1 MKNVENNEQHIIKKR
16 SIILKFL
23 IPYTIF
29 IIFVSVLI
37 YTYYYNSYKENF
49 LYTTSDVVNNIATD
63 MFEWISEYKLRI
75 DIMCNF
81 FNVDMS
87 LNNMNRACSNMK
99 NHAKEFVDVY
109 FGNDVPYNQGG
120 IFVTAL
126 PDSFPEDYDQT
137 TRDWYIGAVNT
148 NAVFVTEPYIDVFTS
163 SLVVSLSKAIRNPDG
178 SLKGVAGLDVLASK
192 VDELMNQIN
201 NESDYEFYMVLSD
214 GRYMSHTNKEYLLN
228 DRYSIFN
235 IPEFMNLKNS
245 LDSNGEAISIIG
257 KKWYVLKQIEG
268 FPWYVAANGN
278 INKLKDEVNRLII
291 YIIFFILLF
300 IILETVLVTFITMPI
315 TNTLNSAIN
324 HIENMALGN
333 FDIKEN
339 IAQSRN
345 NIAYALSSSIDNMQK
360 NISSVIY
367 NLKLNID
374 SINAEMEKISLGN
387 NDLSDKT
394 IAQSSSI
401 NELASSIEFLS
412 SAIADTYN
420 NTNNA
425 KEVSKKALECSI
437 RGVEMVAKTSSNME
451 EISEASKQIS
461 EIIKMIQSIAF
472 QTNILAL
479 NAAVEAARAGEQ
491 GKGFAVVASEVR
503 NLAQTSSKAADDIT
517 AIVESTIQKINSGYE
532 TVTESSSLLNEIN
545 NLVTDVSDALVNIS
559 NAAEE
564 EKDNIEQINVSVSS
578 ISNITQRNSSLAND
592 SALSSKEI
600 LNKTENIADNISYF
614 KFKN

>member
-1 MKNVENNEQHIIKKR
+1 MKNLEDNAKHMIKKR

-49 LYTTSDVVNNIATD
+49 LYTTSDVVNNIAVD
-63 MFEWISEYKLRI
+63 MSKWISEYKLRI

-120 IFVTAL
+120 IFATAL

-201 NESDYEFYMVLSD
+201 NESGYEFYMVLSD
-214 GRYMSHTNKEYLLN
+214 GRYMSHINKEYLLN

-257 KKWYVLKQIEG
+257 KKWYGLKQIEG

-278 INKLKDEVNRLII
+278 IDKLRDKVNRLII
-291 YIIFFILLF
+291 YIVFFIILF
-300 IILETVLVTFITMPI
+300 IALETVLVTFITIPI
-315 TNTLNSAIN
+315 TNILNNAIG

-339 IAQSRN
+339 NIKISH
-345 NIAYALSSSIDNMQK
+345 NIAYALSSSIDDMQK

-367 NLKLNID
+367 NLKLDID
-374 SINAEMEKISLGN
+374 SINSEMEKISLGN
-387 NDLSDKT
+387 NDLSNKT
-394 IAQSSSI
+394 IDQSSSI
-401 NELASSIEFLS
+401 NELASAIQFLS
-412 SAIADTYN
+412 SSIADTYN
-420 NTNNA
+420 NTNKA

-437 RGVEMVAKTSSNME
+437 RGVEMVAKTSSNMA

-532 TVTESSSLLNEIN
+532 TVAESSSLLNEIN
-545 NLVTDVSDALVNIS
+545 NLVTDVSNSLVNIS
-559 NAAEE
+559 NAAEQ
-564 EKDNIEQINVSVSS
+564 EKDNIEQINISVSS
-578 ISNITQRNSSLAND
+578 ISDITQRNSSLAND
-592 SALSSKEI
+592 SAVSSKEI
-600 LNKTENIADNISYF
+600 LSKTEHIAENISYF

>member
-1 MKNVENNEQHIIKKR
+1 M
-16 SIILKFL
+16 
-23 IPYTIF
+23 
-29 IIFVSVLI
+29 
-37 YTYYYNSYKENF
+37 
-49 LYTTSDVVNNIATD
+49 
-63 MFEWISEYKLRI
+63 
-75 DIMCNF
+75 
-81 FNVDMS
+81 
-87 LNNMNRACSNMK
+87 
-99 NHAKEFVDVY
+99 
-109 FGNDVPYNQGG
+109 
-120 IFVTAL
+120 
-126 PDSFPEDYDQT
+126 
-137 TRDWYIGAVNT
+137 
-148 NAVFVTEPYIDVFTS
+148 
-163 SLVVSLSKAIRNPDG
+163 
-178 SLKGVAGLDVLASK
+178 KGVAGLDVLASK

-257 KKWYVLKQIEG
+257 KQWYGLKQIEG

-278 INKLKDEVNRLII
+278 IDKLRDKVNRLII
-291 YIIFFILLF
+291 YIVFFIILF
-300 IILETVLVTFITMPI
+300 IALETVLVTFITMTI

-472 QTNILAL
+472 QTNIIAL

-503 NLAQTSSKAADDIT
+503 SLAQSSQDSAKDIT
-517 AIVESTIQKINSGYE
+517 ELVNQVYEKINKANKIVESQEELFLSIK
-532 TVTESSSLLNEIN
+532 NEIDETAN
-545 NLVTDVSDALVNIS
+545 IIKDISSAALEQQSGVSQVNKAVMEMDSITQENAALV
-559 NAAEE
+559 EE
-564 EKDNIEQINVSVSS
+564 S
-578 ISNITQRNSSLAND
+578 TASSLALYD
-592 SALSSKEI
+592 DAKE
-600 LNKTENIADNISYF
+600 LQSVMSFF
-614 KFKN
+614 KIEK

>member
-1 MKNVENNEQHIIKKR
+1 M
-16 SIILKFL
+16 
-23 IPYTIF
+23 
-29 IIFVSVLI
+29 
-37 YTYYYNSYKENF
+37 
-49 LYTTSDVVNNIATD
+49 
-63 MFEWISEYKLRI
+63 
-75 DIMCNF
+75 
-81 FNVDMS
+81 
-87 LNNMNRACSNMK
+87 
-99 NHAKEFVDVY
+99 
-109 FGNDVPYNQGG
+109 
-120 IFVTAL
+120 
-126 PDSFPEDYDQT
+126 
-137 TRDWYIGAVNT
+137 
-148 NAVFVTEPYIDVFTS
+148 
-163 SLVVSLSKAIRNPDG
+163 
-178 SLKGVAGLDVLASK
+178 KGVAGLDVLASK

-333 FDIKEN
+333 FDTKEN
-339 IAQSRN
+339 IVQSRN

-401 NELASSIEFLS
+401 NELASSI
-412 SAIADTYN
+412 
-420 NTNNA
+420 
-425 KEVSKKALECSI
+425 
-437 RGVEMVAKTSSNME
+437 R
-451 EISEASKQIS
+451 ISFICYCGH
-461 EIIKMIQSIAF
+461 
-472 QTNILAL
+472 L
-479 NAAVEAARAGEQ
+479 
-491 GKGFAVVASEVR
+491 
-503 NLAQTSSKAADDIT
+503 
-517 AIVESTIQKINSGYE
+517 
-532 TVTESSSLLNEIN
+532 
-545 NLVTDVSDALVNIS
+545 
-559 NAAEE
+559 
-564 EKDNIEQINVSVSS
+564 
-578 ISNITQRNSSLAND
+578 
-592 SALSSKEI
+592 
-600 LNKTENIADNISYF
+600 
-614 KFKN
+614 

>member
-1 MKNVENNEQHIIKKR
+1 
-16 SIILKFL
+16 
-23 IPYTIF
+23 
-29 IIFVSVLI
+29 
-37 YTYYYNSYKENF
+37 
-49 LYTTSDVVNNIATD
+49 
-63 MFEWISEYKLRI
+63 
-75 DIMCNF
+75 
-81 FNVDMS
+81 MS

-120 IFVTAL
+120 IFATAL

-214 GRYMSHTNKEYLLN
+214 GRYMSHTNKEYLPN

-278 INKLKDEVNRLII
+278 INKLKDELNRLIV

-333 FDIKEN
+333 FDTKEN

-401 NELASSIEFLS
+401 NELASSI
-412 SAIADTYN
+412 
-420 NTNNA
+420 
-425 KEVSKKALECSI
+425 
-437 RGVEMVAKTSSNME
+437 R
-451 EISEASKQIS
+451 ISFICYCGH
-461 EIIKMIQSIAF
+461 
-472 QTNILAL
+472 L
-479 NAAVEAARAGEQ
+479 
-491 GKGFAVVASEVR
+491 
-503 NLAQTSSKAADDIT
+503 
-517 AIVESTIQKINSGYE
+517 
-532 TVTESSSLLNEIN
+532 
-545 NLVTDVSDALVNIS
+545 
-559 NAAEE
+559 
-564 EKDNIEQINVSVSS
+564 
-578 ISNITQRNSSLAND
+578 
-592 SALSSKEI
+592 
-600 LNKTENIADNISYF
+600 
-614 KFKN
+614 

>member
-1 MKNVENNEQHIIKKR
+1 
-16 SIILKFL
+16 
-23 IPYTIF
+23 
-29 IIFVSVLI
+29 
-37 YTYYYNSYKENF
+37 
-49 LYTTSDVVNNIATD
+49 
-63 MFEWISEYKLRI
+63 
-75 DIMCNF
+75 
-81 FNVDMS
+81 MS

-120 IFVTAL
+120 IFATAL

-148 NAVFVTEPYIDVFTS
+148 NAFFVTEPYIDVFTS

-214 GRYMSHTNKEYLLN
+214 GRYMSHTNKEYLFN

-394 IAQSSSI
+394 IDQASSI
-401 NELASSIEFLS
+401 NELASAIEFLS
-412 SAIADTYN
+412 SSIADTYN

-517 AIVESTIQKINSGYE
+517 DIVESTIQKINLGYE
-532 TVTESSSLLNEIN
+532 TVAESSSLLNEIN

-578 ISNITQRNSSLAND
+578 ISDITQRNSSLAND

-600 LNKTENIADNISYF
+600 LNKTGNIADNISYF